1 MACCL
6 QVENLTKSF
15 GDLVLFENIS
25 FAIED
30 GRRVALVA
38 KNGTG
43 KTTLLNIIAGRE
55 DHDGGSVVP
64 RRDLRIAYLEQSP
77 VYPAEMTVLEACFL
91 SENPALKAIAEYERA
106 IEEPSGEGLQEAM
119 ARMDALEAWDYEQRA
134 KRILSRLKI
143 RDFGQ
148 RVGTLSGGQLKRVA
162 LANVLISES
171 DLLILDEPTNHLD
184 TDMTEWLEE
193 YLTASGAGLL
203 MVTHDR
209 YFLDKVCSDI
219 LEIEDRQLYHY
230 AGNYSYYLEK
240 KQERETAQA
249 ARRESETNL
258 YRRELEWMRRQPQAR
273 ATKARS
279 RIDAFHELEARLQST
294 RSRGEVRLDVKASRI
309 GTKIFEA
316 KEVGKRFGELVLLD
330 KFNYNFT
337 RYEKLGIVGDNG
349 CGKSTFLKLLTG
361 IERPDSGTIEVGETV
376 RFGYYSQ
383 QGLEFDEGKRVIDVV
398 TEIAEQIDLGDGRR
412 MSASQFL
419 QHFLFTPETQY
430 SFVARLSG
438 GERRRL
444 YLCTVLMRNPNFLIL
459 DEPTND
465 LDIVTLGILEEYL
478 RAFKGCVIVVSHDR
492 YFVDKV
498 ADHLLVFCG
507 GGEIKDFTGTYSEY
521 VAWKRE
527 YEAARHAQ
535 EAQARPKP
543 QAVRTQAAE
552 TAPRKLS
559 YNEKRELETLE
570 REILALEAEKA
581 ALEESLSSGSLG
593 VDELTAQSQRRRADR
608 ADRRKD
614 DALAPPERAVV
625 AGRRTKSRE
634 NREQANR
641 ARKTGG
647 RKSGEPRREKSG
659 KPAAAGKAGTGG
671 KQKSAKNRTRMEE
684 RVTGRRRQNED
695 PDKRKPETGRKK
707 SGKPAAAGK
716 AGTGGKQKSAKGRM
730 PPEGRK
736 TEAKETGRLINDNG
750 GAFDSAVVVLSGFGR
765 RIWPPDYSRLSS
777 VRFSRT
783 VCWATRWRYSA
794 CSGGRPIVQSVW

>member
-162 LANVLISES
+162 LANALISES

-193 YLTASGAGLL
+193 YLAASGAGLL

-316 KEVGKRFGELVLLD
+316 KEVGKRFGELVILD

-419 QHFLFTPETQY
+419 QHFLFTPETQH

-507 GGEIKDFTGTYSEY
+507 GGEVKDFTGTYSEY

-535 EAQARPKP
+535 EVQARPKP
-543 QAVRTQAAE
+543 QAVRTQAADG
-552 TAPRKLS
+552 APRKLS
-559 YNEKRELETLE
+559 YNEKRELEALE
-570 REILALEAEKA
+570 REIPALEAEKA

-593 VDELTAQSQRRRADR
+593 VDELTAQSQRIAELIGLIDEKTMRW
-608 ADRRKD
+608 
-614 DALAPPERAVV
+614 LLLSER
-625 AGRRTKSRE
+625 
-634 NREQANR
+634 
-641 ARKTGG
+641 
-647 RKSGEPRREKSG
+647 
-659 KPAAAGKAGTGG
+659 
-671 KQKSAKNRTRMEE
+671 
-684 RVTGRRRQNED
+684 
-695 PDKRKPETGRKK
+695 
-707 SGKPAAAGK
+707 
-716 AGTGGKQKSAKGRM
+716 
-730 PPEGRK
+730 
-736 TEAKETGRLINDNG
+736 
-750 GAFDSAVVVLSGFGR
+750 
-765 RIWPPDYSRLSS
+765 
-777 VRFSRT
+777 
-783 VCWATRWRYSA
+783 
-794 CSGGRPIVQSVW
+794 

>member
-1 MACCL
+1 MASCL
-6 QVENLTKSF
+6 QVENLTKSY
-15 GDLVLFENIS
+15 GEQVLFENIS
-25 FAIED
+25 FTIEE

-43 KTTLLNIIAGRE
+43 KTTLLNIIAGKE
-55 DHDGGSVVP
+55 SHDAGSVVP
-64 RRDLRIAYLEQSP
+64 RRGLRIAYLEQSP
-77 VYPAEMTVLEACFL
+77 AYPAGMTVLEACFH
-91 SENPALKAIAEYERA
+91 SESPALKAIAEYERA
-106 IEEPSGEGLQEAM
+106 IGDASGEGLQEAM

-134 KRILSRLKI
+134 KRILSRLRI

-148 RVGTLSGGQLKRVA
+148 KVETLSGGQLKRVA

-193 YLTASGAGLL
+193 YLAASSAALL

-209 YFLDKVCSDI
+209 YFLDSVCSDI
-219 LEIEDRQLYHY
+219 LEMENRRIYHY

-240 KQERETAQA
+240 KQERETADA
-249 ARRESETNL
+249 AQRASEMNL

-279 RIDAFHELEARLQST
+279 RIDAFRDLESRLKTT
-294 RSRGEVRLDVKASRI
+294 RRSGEVRLDVGASRI

-316 KEVGKRFGELVLLD
+316 RDVSKRFGDVVILD
-330 KFNYNFT
+330 RFNYNFT

-349 CGKSTFLKLLTG
+349 CGKSTLLKLLTG
-361 IERPDSGTIEVGETV
+361 IERPDSGVIDIGETV

-383 QGLEFDEGKRVIDVV
+383 QGLEFDDSMRVIDVV
-398 TEIAEQIDLGDGRR
+398 TAIAEQVELGDGRR
-412 MSASQFL
+412 MSASQLL

-430 SFVARLSG
+430 NYVARLSG

-559 YNEKRELETLE
+559 YNEKRELEALE
-570 REILALEAEKA
+570 REIPALEAEKA

-593 VDELTAQSQRRRADR
+593 VDELTAQSQRIAELIGLIDEKTMRW
-608 ADRRKD
+608 
-614 DALAPPERAVV
+614 LLLSER
-625 AGRRTKSRE
+625 
-634 NREQANR
+634 
-641 ARKTGG
+641 
-647 RKSGEPRREKSG
+647 
-659 KPAAAGKAGTGG
+659 
-671 KQKSAKNRTRMEE
+671 
-684 RVTGRRRQNED
+684 
-695 PDKRKPETGRKK
+695 
-707 SGKPAAAGK
+707 
-716 AGTGGKQKSAKGRM
+716 
-730 PPEGRK
+730 
-736 TEAKETGRLINDNG
+736 
-750 GAFDSAVVVLSGFGR
+750 
-765 RIWPPDYSRLSS
+765 
-777 VRFSRT
+777 
-783 VCWATRWRYSA
+783 
-794 CSGGRPIVQSVW
+794 

>member
-55 DHDGGSVVP
+55 DHDSGSVVP

-193 YLTASGAGLL
+193 YLAASGAGLL

-230 AGNYSYYLEK
+230 AGNYSYYLE
-240 KQERETAQA
+240 
-249 ARRESETNL
+249 
-258 YRRELEWMRRQPQAR
+258 WMRRQPQAR

-279 RIDAFHELEARLQST
+279 RIDAFHELETRLQST

-570 REILALEAEKA
+570 REIPALEAEKA

-593 VDELTAQSQRRRADR
+593 VDELTAQSQRIAELIGLIDEKTMRW
-608 ADRRKD
+608 
-614 DALAPPERAVV
+614 LLLSER
-625 AGRRTKSRE
+625 
-634 NREQANR
+634 
-641 ARKTGG
+641 
-647 RKSGEPRREKSG
+647 
-659 KPAAAGKAGTGG
+659 
-671 KQKSAKNRTRMEE
+671 
-684 RVTGRRRQNED
+684 
-695 PDKRKPETGRKK
+695 
-707 SGKPAAAGK
+707 
-716 AGTGGKQKSAKGRM
+716 
-730 PPEGRK
+730 
-736 TEAKETGRLINDNG
+736 
-750 GAFDSAVVVLSGFGR
+750 
-765 RIWPPDYSRLSS
+765 
-777 VRFSRT
+777 
-783 VCWATRWRYSA
+783 
-794 CSGGRPIVQSVW
+794 

>member
-55 DHDGGSVVP
+55 DHDGGEVVP

-77 VYPAEMTVLEACFL
+77 EYPAEMTVLEACFH

-162 LANVLISES
+162 LANALISES

-193 YLTASGAGLL
+193 YLAASGAGLL

-316 KEVGKRFGELVLLD
+316 KEVGKRFGELVILD

-419 QHFLFTPETQY
+419 QHFLFTPETQH

-507 GGEIKDFTGTYSEY
+507 GGEIRDFTGTYSEY

-535 EAQARPKP
+535 EVQARPKP
-543 QAVRTQAAE
+543 QAVRTQAADG
-552 TAPRKLS
+552 APRKLS
-559 YNEKRELETLE
+559 YNEKRELEALE
-570 REILALEAEKA
+570 REIPALEAEKA

-593 VDELTAQSQRRRADR
+593 VDELTAQSQRIAELIGLIDEKTMRW
-608 ADRRKD
+608 
-614 DALAPPERAVV
+614 LLLSER
-625 AGRRTKSRE
+625 
-634 NREQANR
+634 
-641 ARKTGG
+641 
-647 RKSGEPRREKSG
+647 
-659 KPAAAGKAGTGG
+659 
-671 KQKSAKNRTRMEE
+671 
-684 RVTGRRRQNED
+684 
-695 PDKRKPETGRKK
+695 
-707 SGKPAAAGK
+707 
-716 AGTGGKQKSAKGRM
+716 
-730 PPEGRK
+730 
-736 TEAKETGRLINDNG
+736 
-750 GAFDSAVVVLSGFGR
+750 
-765 RIWPPDYSRLSS
+765 
-777 VRFSRT
+777 
-783 VCWATRWRYSA
+783 
-794 CSGGRPIVQSVW
+794 